1 MTSHH
6 EELQVFSLGDNT
18 DETLKD
24 PYHGKM
30 KIAENCPST
39 SLVQS
44 LEKSTADSGEHG
56 GVIVTGDR
64 LHSAFSFPVLKGS
77 VKFEPK

>member
-1 MTSHH
+1 MTFHH
-6 EELQVFSLGDNT
+6 EEPQVFSLSDNT
-18 DETLKD
+18 NETLKD

-44 LEKSTADSGEHG
+44 LEKSTADSGEQG

-64 LHSAFSFPVLKGS
+64 LDSAFRFPALKGS
-77 VKFEPK
+77 VKFESK